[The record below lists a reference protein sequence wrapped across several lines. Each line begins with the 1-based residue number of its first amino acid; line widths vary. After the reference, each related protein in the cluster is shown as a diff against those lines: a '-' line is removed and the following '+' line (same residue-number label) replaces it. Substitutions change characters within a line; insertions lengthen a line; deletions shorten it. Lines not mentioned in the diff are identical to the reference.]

1 MERRDFIRKSVLG
14 AAAFTIVPRHVLGGP
29 GFTAPSDQITKA
41 IVGVGGIGYNHHFT
55 REGRLVAVCDVDRLH
70 LERAVKRAGEGV
82 KVRLDLGCLFFRAD
96 DDIGL
101 ADTPGDQDGCGGDIL
116 LASQRLNG
124 FIEVLALKEPGCDD
138 PADRSDI
145 VFHGFALSILSL

>member
-55 REGRLVAVCDVDRLH
+55 REGRLVAVCDVDRHH
-70 LERAVKRAGEGV
+70 LEKALKRAGDHV
-82 KVRLDLGCLFFRAD
+82 KGYSDFRELLLQKDIDIVHIRVVRMVKRQIRQMPL
-96 DDIGL
+96 
-101 ADTPGDQDGCGGDIL
+101 
-116 LASQRLNG
+116 
-124 FIEVLALKEPGCDD
+124 
-138 PADRSDI
+138 PADISRR
-145 VFHGFALSILSL
+145 FPPF